1 MLLLIIPAMER
12 NLLDCFHHRWVYWQ
26 KYGQNF
32 IGMLM
37 WPIAVELLYV
47 LACSFVLVVGVLEST
62 YLFDLEP

>member
-1 MLLLIIPAMER
+1 MQLLSIQAMER
-12 NLLDCFHHRWVYWQ
+12 NLLYCFHHRWVYWQ

-37 WPIAVELLYV
+37 WPITVELLCV
-47 LACSFVLVVGVLEST
+47 LACSFVLAVGVLAST